1 MKLALLAS
9 AFLSTAL
16 VLGRGYVPDKPI
28 EITFDVQV
36 EHVRQAVMATK
47 TKSHEFIKTSNYR
60 NEMKQTTTNVAASVA
75 IPLKATVSASLG
87 VSKLRSVETKVE
99 NERLLIQEEE
109 ITHQPGKNQ
118 ILRIVTITTTIN
130 RQSMVEIE
138 RQYVDVDTDQSFT
151 ALNPNDT
158 NDLRK
163 RSIQYLNDIYVT
175 HGPKATT
182 PRQTFSLQVAGCR
195 SRKHILDDDV
205 CYTTVSFD
213 AFASN
218 LGRRYDRHG
227 SRRPESY
234 LEVRANNQFVGWTDP
249 QRRGGR
255 PDGNYDPSAS
265 GDIDLDLNNV
275 QNFIDIKWWDDD
287 DGDRDLMCSTRVS
300 IRDVIEE
307 LSNGRSGSRVS
318 NSELG
323 SSFGCLKGGTAGI
336 SFYLKWSGEDCSGI
350 SENDFLTQG
359 QASIIANSHGL
370 KLGGNGYAFA
380 GNYGTKGLYYY
391 KSGRYAGMAFFGLGG
406 SRSDQKAGVS
416 GGKFRLPQ
424 RCR

>member
-16 VLGRGYVPDKPI
+16 VLGRGYRPNKGI

-36 EHVRQAVMATK
+36 EHVRQAVMATR
-47 TKSHEFIKTSNYR
+47 TKSFEYIKTSNYR
-60 NEMKQTTTNVAASVA
+60 NEMKQTTTNVAAAVA
-75 IPLKATVSASLG
+75 IPLKATVSASLS

-99 NERLLIQEEE
+99 NESLHIKEEE

-118 ILRIVTITTTIN
+118 ILRIVTITTHLN
-130 RQSMVEIE
+130 RQSMVEIQ
-138 RQYVDVDTDQSFT
+138 RQYVDVDTD
-151 ALNPNDT
+151 PNDRI
-158 NDLRK
+158 DLRK

-182 PRQTFSLQVAGCR
+182 PRQTFSLMVAGCQEQ
-195 SRKHILDDDV
+195 KHILDNDV
-205 CYTTVSFD
+205 CYTSVSFD
-213 AFASN
+213 AFAN
-218 LGRRYDRHG
+218 DLGRRYDRRG

-234 LEVRANNQFVGWTDP
+234 LEVRANNQYVGFTDP
-249 QRRGGR
+249 QTRWGR
-255 PDGNYDPSAS
+255 PDGNYDPNVS
-265 GDIDLDLNNV
+265 GDIDLDNRNV
-275 QNFIDIKWWDDD
+275 QNYVDIKWWDDD